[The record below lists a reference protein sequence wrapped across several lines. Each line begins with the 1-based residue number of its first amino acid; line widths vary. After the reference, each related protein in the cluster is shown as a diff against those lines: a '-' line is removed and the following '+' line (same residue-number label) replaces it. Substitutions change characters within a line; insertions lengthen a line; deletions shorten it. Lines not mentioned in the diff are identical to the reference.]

1 MINSP
6 SYKRPISCASEH
18 YQGSSRDIE
27 DTSVLGIAAVPVTKA
42 HLTWNVLLLAF
53 FSKGRT
59 EIRSITLIRICMR
72 PYHQSR
78 LWKNGMLTH
87 RVIYF
92 SYISLIVPIPTH
104 DTVVYSA
111 PAENLIRC
119 H

>member
-87 RVIYF
+87 RVSFLIYF
-92 SYISLIVPIPTH
+92 PYRTNP
-104 DTVVYSA
+104 DTRHCSV
-111 PAENLIRC
+111 
-119 H
+119 